1 MSNDGYVV
9 VVGSLNADLVQ
20 TVERLPTP
28 GETLRGGELQIIPGG
43 KGANQACAASRLGGR
58 VAMIG
63 NVGSDPFGAIL
74 LESLRAAGVDV
85 SGVETIGGGSGT
97 ASILVLPSGENSIVI
112 SPGANE
118 WLTPHEVAAR
128 MRCLKVR
135 IVLCQLEVPIETT
148 ECALGEAR
156 KAGAVTIL
164 DPAPARPLSA
174 AILRQ
179 VDYLTPNQT
188 EALALLDRQG
198 ESIDTA
204 ADAETAAR
212 KLLLLGPSNIIL
224 KTGRLGC
231 VLATRDET
239 HVLGGFEVHAVD
251 TTGAGDVFNGA
262 FAASL
267 AEGRPAREAAMIAN
281 AAAAIS
287 VTRVGAQSSIPS
299 RREVEHLLETTGT
312 FTTGSE
318 FSDVHRS

>member
-1 MSNDGYVV
+1 
-9 VVGSLNADLVQ
+9 
-20 TVERLPTP
+20 
-28 GETLRGGELQIIPGG
+28 
-43 KGANQACAASRLGGR
+43 
-58 VAMIG
+58 MIG
-63 NVGSDPFGAIL
+63 NVGRDPFGAIL

-85 SGVETIGGGSGT
+85 SGVETVSGGSGT
-97 ASILVLPSGENSIVI
+97 ASILVLPGGENSIVI

-118 WLTPHEVAAR
+118 WLTAHEVAAR
-128 MRCLKVR
+128 MRRLKVR
-135 IVLCQLEVPIETT
+135 IVLCQLEVPIEAT

-174 AILRQ
+174 AILSQ

-188 EALALLDRQG
+188 EALALLDRQR
-198 ESIDTA
+198 EPIDTV
-204 ADAETAAR
+204 ADAKSAAR
-212 KLLLLGPSNIIL
+212 KLLALGLSNVIL
-224 KTGRLGC
+224 KIGRLGC

-239 HVLGGFEVHAVD
+239 QALTGFDVDAVD

-267 AEGRPAREAAMIAN
+267 AEGRPARERAMIAN

-299 RREVEHLLETTGT
+299 RREVEHLLQTTASL
-312 FTTGSE
+312 TTGSE
-318 FSDVHRS
+318 LSDVHRS